1 MSAGVMYSLVG
12 SVLFALMYY
21 YATLLSPLTGEQI
34 YGWRIILTAV
44 FLTMMLVLSGKRSE
58 ISGIWHRLVARPVL
72 LLPLLASSGLVGVQL
87 WLFMWA
93 PVNGYGLDV
102 SLGYFLLP
110 LTLVITGRYFYQE
123 RITRWQSVACMLAL
137 IGVVNELLFA
147 PRLSWPAFVVALGY
161 PLYFS
166 LRRKMQTNHL
176 GGLWFDLM
184 LSLPVAIWFMS
195 DAMSVDSQS
204 KPMLTLAVLILGL
217 GLLSATALACM
228 INASRRLQLGLFGLL
243 GYVEPALLVLVSLML
258 GERIMSEQW
267 LTYISIWIAIG
278 IMAVE
283 GIGSLRTRKSS

>member
-72 LLPLLASSGLVGVQL
+72 LLPLLASSGLVGIQL

-195 DAMSVDSQS
+195 DAMSVDNQS
-204 KPMLTLAVLILGL
+204 KSMLTLAVLILGL

-283 GIGSLRTRKSS
+283 GVGSLRRK

>member
-1 MSAGVMYSLVG
+1 MNAGVMYSLVG

-44 FLTMMLVLSGKRSE
+44 FLTMMLVLTGKRSE

-72 LLPLLASSGLVGVQL
+72 LLPLLASSGLVGIQL

-123 RITRWQSVACMLAL
+123 RITRWQSVACILAL
-137 IGVVNELLFA
+137 VGVINELLFA

-184 LSLPVAIWFMS
+184 LSLPVAIWFMA
-195 DAMSVDSQS
+195 DAMSVDNQS
-204 KPMLTLAVLILGL
+204 KPMLTLALLILGL

-243 GYVEPALLVLVSLML
+243 GYVEPALLVLVSLIL

-283 GIGSLRTRKSS
+283 GVGSLRRKC